1 MLDMTPAKDKTWE
14 VFMNYIGG
22 VPFYSIGR
30 KRFENQPLH
39 SGNIEKAYDGTYFTD
54 REKAMQLCDELN
66 KEENNGDNNKSE

>member
-1 MLDMTPAKDKTWE
+1 MLDMTPAKDKTWK
-14 VFMNYIGG
+14 VFMNYIEG

-66 KEENNGDNNKSE
+66 KEENDGNNNKSE